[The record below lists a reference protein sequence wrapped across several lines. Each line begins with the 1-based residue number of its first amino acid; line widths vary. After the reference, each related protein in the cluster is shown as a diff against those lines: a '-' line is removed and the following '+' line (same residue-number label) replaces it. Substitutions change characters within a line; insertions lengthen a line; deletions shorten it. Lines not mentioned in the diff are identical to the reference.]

1 MFSVVEYHFEQ
12 PIGATRKRD
21 RRLARSVIWEEWM
34 AVSVTDPFHV
44 PVGGSDAIAFV
55 GLVRS
60 KCAASSDLY
69 S

>member
-1 MFSVVEYHFEQ
+1 MFSVVEDHFEQ
-12 PIGATRKRD
+12 PIAATKKRG
-21 RRLARSVIWEEWM
+21 RRLACSVIWEEWM
-34 AVSVTDPFHV
+34 AVSLTDPFQV